1 MLCLQVLVK
10 NGTSYSLPETAK
22 LAERIGHGVKA
33 TGTMSSAPA
42 CQILIPSL
50 RRQDSQTPLGE
61 RFGSLRLSTS
71 PRLVNAECPTDPN
84 SMNPGRRLG
93 FFCRKM
99 RSENGKGVGKIMERR
114 LTIAEIILIA
124 GTRVAL
130 GAGLGLLLSNRL
142 NADQRKVVGL
152 ALALV
157 GGLTTIPLAL
167 SVISKKSPVG
177 MRRAA

>member
-1 MLCLQVLVK
+1 
-10 NGTSYSLPETAK
+10 
-22 LAERIGHGVKA
+22 
-33 TGTMSSAPA
+33 
-42 CQILIPSL
+42 
-50 RRQDSQTPLGE
+50 
-61 RFGSLRLSTS
+61 
-71 PRLVNAECPTDPN
+71 
-84 SMNPGRRLG
+84 
-93 FFCRKM
+93 
-99 RSENGKGVGKIMERR
+99 MERR

-177 MRRAA
+177 MSRAA